1 MGRLAV
7 KEGAIVKL
15 ILKECD
21 ASVTDGMMAY
31 NGEELVIKD
40 ITPTGITLAGFKSP
54 AGKPYWVS
62 RDMFRVIG

>member
-1 MGRLAV
+1 MGRQAIR
-7 KEGAIVKL
+7 EGAVVKL
-15 ILKECD
+15 ILDEED
-21 ASVTDGMMAY
+21 DSVTDGMMAY